1 MHENTKR
8 AWKALPLSNALIF
21 KKHFERV
28 RPCGL
33 TLFYLIQKPNSH
45 GNFIESLSQYS
56 DKNILDISSKK
67 FGIVVS
73 EWNEQVTESLFSGAV
88 ETLLMHG
95 AKKENIFRKNVPG
108 SFELTL
114 GAQWLAELEEI
125 DAVICLGCVIKGETR
140 HFDFICDAVAH
151 GITNV
156 ALKFNKPVIFGVL
169 TPNTLQQA
177 LDRSGGKH
185 GNKGDEAAITAVKML
200 GF

>member
-1 MHENTKR
+1 MATNLK
-8 AWKALPLSNALIF
+8 
-21 KKHFERV
+21 
-28 RPCGL
+28 
-33 TLFYLIQKPNSH
+33 
-45 GNFIESLSQYS
+45 SLSQYS
-56 DKNILDISSKK
+56 EKNIVDISNKK

-73 EWNEQVTESLFSGAV
+73 EWNDQITESLFSAAL
-88 ETLLMHG
+88 ETLLKHG
-95 AKKENIFRKNVPG
+95 AKKDNIYRKNVPG

-125 DAVICLGCVIKGETR
+125 DAVICLGCVIQGETR

-156 ALKFNKPVIFGVL
+156 GLKYNKPVIFGVL
-169 TPNTLQQA
+169 TPDTMQQA
-177 LDRSGGKH
+177 LDRAGGKH